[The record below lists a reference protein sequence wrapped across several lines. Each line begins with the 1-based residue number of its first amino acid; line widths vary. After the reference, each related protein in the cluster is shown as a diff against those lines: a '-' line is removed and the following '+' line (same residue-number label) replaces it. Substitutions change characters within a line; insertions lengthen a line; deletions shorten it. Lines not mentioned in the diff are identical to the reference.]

1 MRKIS
6 EYYTTF
12 SSSQKINKS
21 FFLSPRGFV
30 PEPGKFL
37 DFRVPIFFEFCF
49 SIPFFTFSFFLLFLF
64 RYLFL
69 FQPFLTIT
77 QCTVQDRFWFFFAK
91 MCLKIWPSNF
101 CKKKKN
107 RGSCCASRDF
117 PYYFKYFNRKAFIY
131 IKFQKKIRSSNF
143 KK

>member
-101 CKKKKN
+101 CKKKKIVVHVVPIEIFHIILN
-107 RGSCCASRDF
+107 ISIEKHS
-117 PYYFKYFNRKAFIY
+117 FI
-131 IKFQKKIRSSNF
+131 
-143 KK
+143 

>member
-69 FQPFLTIT
+69 FLPFLTIT
-77 QCTVQDRFWFFFAK
+77 QCTVQDRFLVFFFFFAK

-101 CKKKKN
+101 CKKKIVVHVVPIEIFHIIVNISIEKH
-107 RGSCCASRDF
+107 S
-117 PYYFKYFNRKAFIY
+117 FIVS
-131 IKFQKKIRSSNF
+131 KKIRSSNF